1 MQRFIITCVI
11 AGLIA
16 GILVGGFHSV
26 FTAPVMARAIALE
39 EELAAQETPVAGE
52 EGIETPVPLWVQ
64 ERIGL
69 PIGNGIAG
77 LVFGLIFA
85 GGFVLLRRAFPEWH
99 IIALAAVVGALGF
112 WAIALFPFIKYPLN
126 PPGVGEGETLLF
138 RQLMQTLFFVLS
150 GTGIAGLLVGI
161 RRIRQAN
168 PGALP
173 GALMRLN
180 GLAVVAYAIFAIVI
194 GFAFPSNPDP
204 VPVPVDMLSLF
215 RTLTIVGHFFLWALM
230 ASGVALALLWQARS
244 QQGSVGDRLSAT
256 AGRESGQ

>member
-1 MQRFIITCVI
+1 
-11 AGLIA
+11 
-16 GILVGGFHSV
+16 
-26 FTAPVMARAIALE
+26 MARAIALE
-39 EELAAQETPVAGE
+39 EELAAKETPVVGE
-52 EGIETPVPLWVQ
+52 EGVETPVPLWIQ

-69 PIGNGIAG
+69 PIGNGIVG

-126 PPGVGEGETLLF
+126 PPGVGDGETLLF

-150 GTGIAGLLVGI
+150 GAGVAGLLIGI

-173 GALMRLN
+173 GALMRPYA
-180 GLAVVAYAIFAIVI
+180 LACLAYAVFAIVI
-194 GFAFPSNPDP
+194 GLAFPSNPDP
-204 VPVPVDMLSLF
+204 VPVPIDMLSLF
-215 RTLTIVGHFFLWALM
+215 RTLTMQGHFLLWALM
-230 ASGVALALLWQARS
+230 ATGVALALMWQARS
-244 QQGSVGDRLSAT
+244 QEGTVDGQLSAA
-256 AGRESGQ
+256 AGRESGH